1 MQKSIFLLVLTLILF
16 SGCHRYHHNV
26 RTIISP
32 TIIFKP
38 FHFQSRYNH
47 DYRGNYH
54 RYDRRSYAY
63 RNPNRA
69 H

>member
-1 MQKSIFLLVLTLILF
+1 MLKNIFLLFITIIFF

-38 FHFQSRYNH
+38 FHFNSSYHHN
-47 DYRGNYH
+47 YRGHYPSYH
-54 RYDRRSYAY
+54 KRG
-63 RNPNRA
+63 RA

>member
-1 MQKSIFLLVLTLILF
+1 MLKSMFLLVTCIILF

-32 TIIFKP
+32 TVIFKP
-38 FHFQSRYNH
+38 FHFNTRYNH
-47 DYRGNYH
+47 GYRGHKHHYH
-54 RYDRRSYAY
+54 RGYYSNRRG
-63 RNPNRA
+63 RG